1 MSSENA
7 PQKINLILCD
17 LPPGVTQSDIESFLS
32 PYKSSIES
40 IQIYENNPQKAKA
53 TFTDSD
59 LANKCRYEMNLK
71 KIKNTNIRIM
81 REERNFLQ
89 KNKDTKNN
97 LYIKNIPN
105 KKDSREIYE
114 FFLQFGDIFSLK
126 VNDNE
131 AGDFPKT
138 ALLTY
143 YKEEDAKKCM
153 EQTTNK
159 KIWGSDMEVQYK
171 NQNQNDKGFYNN
183 YNNNY
188 HSGYNNN
195 NYNNNF
201 RNRNLKINI
210 TNLPDNYT
218 DKEISKLCEK
228 FGKFEICDIKTNN
241 RNGKFA
247 IVKFSKESEAKEALE
262 KLNNIEVENKKL
274 LVKELHYNN
283 HNYNNNYNNYN
294 NYNKRANNFPLFYNF
309 PMPKMEE
316 PYEKN
321 NLYVSNIPPMA
332 TKEDLEKTFGQYGQ
346 IKNIKLDEDKT
357 ITKETKEKVKFLNRG
372 FGYVLFEK
380 AEDAKK
386 ALESLAGKYI
396 IGFENYFK
404 PLIVENYFPKDK
416 RNLTQGTNYYNIANT
431 QMIYPS
437 LPGQFI
443 PSSPYMVPIPMGM
456 NPVPNLQIMSQQ
468 YFPQGNFKG
477 GYRKYNNRGRG
488 GNRGGK
494 NNQRRN
500 NNNNNINNN
509 SNNINNNNI
518 NNNYENKKEEEK
530 KIEFD
535 RESFN
540 KIEDEEEKRDFLG
553 EKLFSLIEENK
564 TLKEKKGNS
573 ETVGRITGMILGI
586 QDMEEIIDILER
598 PSKLDS
604 RIKEAFELLEK

>member
-1 MSSENA
+1 MSSENI

-17 LPPGVTQSDIESFLS
+17 LPQGVTQSDIESFLS
-32 PYKSSIES
+32 PYKSGIES
-40 IQIYENNPQKAKA
+40 IQINENNPQKARA

-59 LANKCRYEMNLK
+59 LANKCRHEMNQK

-81 REERNFLQ
+81 REERYFLQ

-105 KKDSREIYE
+105 KKDAREIYE
-114 FFLQFGDIFSLK
+114 YFLQYGDIFSLK

-153 EQTTNK
+153 EQNTNK
-159 KIWGSDMEVQYK
+159 KIWDSDMEVQYK
-171 NQNQNDKGFYNN
+171 NQNDKGFYNYNN
-183 YNNNY
+183 YNYNY

-195 NYNNNF
+195 NNYNNNYK
-201 RNRNLKINI
+201 NRNLKINI

-218 DKEISKLCEK
+218 DKEISKLCEE
-228 FGKFEICDIKTNN
+228 FGKCEICDIKTNT

-247 IVKFSKESEAKEALE
+247 IVKFTKESEAKDALE
-262 KLNNIEVENKKL
+262 KLNNKEVENKKL
-274 LVKELHYNN
+274 IVKELHYNN
-283 HNYNNNYNNYN
+283 HNYNNNFNNYN
-294 NYNKRANNFPLFYNF
+294 NYNKRPGNFQFFYNF
-309 PMPKMEE
+309 PIPKIEE
-316 PYEKN
+316 PYQKN
-321 NLYVSNIPPMA
+321 NLYVCNIPPMA

-346 IKNIKLDEDKT
+346 IKNIKLDEDET
-357 ITKETKEKVKFLNRG
+357 ITKETKEKVKFLNKG

-404 PLIVENYFPKDK
+404 PLIVENYFPRDK
-416 RNLTQGTNYYNIANT
+416 RNITQGTNYYNISNP
-431 QMIYPS
+431 QMIYS
-437 LPGQFI
+437 NIPGQFI
-443 PSSPYMVPIPMGM
+443 PPPSYMVPIPMGM
-456 NPVPNLQIMSQQ
+456 NPIPNNQLMQQQ
-468 YFPQGNFKG
+468 YIFPQGNFKG
-477 GYRKYNNRGRG
+477 GFRKFNNRGRG

-500 NNNNNINNN
+500 NNYNNV
-509 SNNINNNNI
+509 
-518 NNNYENKKEEEK
+518 NNNYNNNMNNMNKKEEEK

-535 RESFN
+535 HESFN
-540 KIEDEEEKRDFLG
+540 KIESEEEKRDFLG
-553 EKLFSLIEENK
+553 EKLFNLIQENK
-564 TLKEKKGNS
+564 TLKEKKGDS

-586 QDMEEIIDILER
+586 QDINEIIDILER

>member
-1 MSSENA
+1 MSSENI

-17 LPPGVTQSDIESFLS
+17 LPQGVTQSDIESFLS
-32 PYKSSIES
+32 PYKSGIES
-40 IQIYENNPQKAKA
+40 IQINENNPQKARA

-59 LANKCRYEMNLK
+59 LANKCRHEMNQK

-81 REERNFLQ
+81 REERYFLQ

-105 KKDSREIYE
+105 KKDAREIYE
-114 FFLQFGDIFSLK
+114 FFLQYGDIFSLK

-153 EQTTNK
+153 EQNSNK
-159 KIWGSDMEVQYK
+159 KIWDSDMEVQYK
-171 NQNQNDKGFYNN
+171 NQNDKGFYNYNN
-183 YNNNY
+183 YNYNY

-195 NYNNNF
+195 NYNNNHK
-201 RNRNLKINI
+201 NKNLKINI

-218 DKEISKLCEK
+218 DKEISKLCEE
-228 FGKFEICDIKTNN
+228 FGKCEICDIKTNT

-247 IVKFSKESEAKEALE
+247 IVKFTKESEAKEALE
-262 KLNNIEVENKKL
+262 KLNNKEVENKKL
-274 LVKELHYNN
+274 IVKELHYNN
-283 HNYNNNYNNYN
+283 HNYNNNFNNYN
-294 NYNKRANNFPLFYNF
+294 NYNKRPGNFQFFYNF
-309 PMPKMEE
+309 PIPKIEE
-316 PYEKN
+316 PYQKN
-321 NLYVSNIPPMA
+321 NLYVCNIPPMA

-346 IKNIKLDEDKT
+346 IKNIKLDEDET
-357 ITKETKEKVKFLNRG
+357 ITKETKEKVKFLNKG

-404 PLIVENYFPKDK
+404 PLIVENYFPRDK
-416 RNLTQGTNYYNIANT
+416 RNITQGTNYYNISNP
-431 QMIYPS
+431 QMIYS
-437 LPGQFI
+437 NIPGQFI
-443 PSSPYMVPIPMGM
+443 PPPSYMVPIPMGM
-456 NPVPNLQIMSQQ
+456 NPIPNNQIMQQQ
-468 YFPQGNFKG
+468 YIFPQGNFKG
-477 GYRKYNNRGRG
+477 GFRKFNNRGRG

-500 NNNNNINNN
+500 NNYNNV
-509 SNNINNNNI
+509 
-518 NNNYENKKEEEK
+518 NNNYNNNMNNMNKKEEEK

-535 RESFN
+535 HESFN
-540 KIEDEEEKRDFLG
+540 KIESEEEKRDFLG
-553 EKLFSLIEENK
+553 EKLFNLIQENK
-564 TLKEKKGNS
+564 TLKEKKGDS

-586 QDMEEIIDILER
+586 QDINEIIDILER

>member
-1 MSSENA
+1 MSSENI

-17 LPPGVTQSDIESFLS
+17 LPQGVTQSDIESFLS
-32 PYKSSIES
+32 PYKSGIES
-40 IQIYENNPQKAKA
+40 IQINENNPQKARA

-59 LANKCRYEMNLK
+59 LANKCRHEMNQK

-81 REERNFLQ
+81 REERYFLQ

-105 KKDSREIYE
+105 KKDAREIYE
-114 FFLQFGDIFSLK
+114 YFLQYGDIFSLK

-153 EQTTNK
+153 EQNSNK
-159 KIWGSDMEVQYK
+159 KIWDSDMEVQYK
-171 NQNQNDKGFYNN
+171 NQNDKGFYNYNN
-183 YNNNY
+183 YNYNY

-195 NYNNNF
+195 NYNNNYK
-201 RNRNLKINI
+201 NKNLKINI

-218 DKEISKLCEK
+218 DKEISKLCEE
-228 FGKFEICDIKTNN
+228 FGKCEICDIKTNT

-247 IVKFSKESEAKEALE
+247 IVKFTKESEAKDALE
-262 KLNNIEVENKKL
+262 KLNNKEVENKKL
-274 LVKELHYNN
+274 IVKELHYNN
-283 HNYNNNYNNYN
+283 HNYNNNFNNYN
-294 NYNKRANNFPLFYNF
+294 NYNKRPGNFQFFYNF
-309 PMPKMEE
+309 PIPKIEE
-316 PYEKN
+316 PYQKN
-321 NLYVSNIPPMA
+321 NLYVCNIPPMA
-332 TKEDLEKTFGQYGQ
+332 TKEDLEKTFGQYGP
-346 IKNIKLDEDKT
+346 IKNIKLDEDET
-357 ITKETKEKVKFLNRG
+357 ITKETKEKVKFLNKG

-404 PLIVENYFPKDK
+404 PLIVENYFPRDK
-416 RNLTQGTNYYNIANT
+416 RNITQGTNYYNISNP
-431 QMIYPS
+431 QMIYS
-437 LPGQFI
+437 NIPGQFI
-443 PSSPYMVPIPMGM
+443 PPPSYMVPIPMGM
-456 NPVPNLQIMSQQ
+456 NPIPNNQLMQQQ
-468 YFPQGNFKG
+468 YIFPQGNFKG
-477 GYRKYNNRGRG
+477 GFRKFNNRGRG

-500 NNNNNINNN
+500 NNYNNV
-509 SNNINNNNI
+509 
-518 NNNYENKKEEEK
+518 NNNYNNNMNNMNKKEEEK

-535 RESFN
+535 HESFN
-540 KIEDEEEKRDFLG
+540 KIESEEEKRDFLG
-553 EKLFSLIEENK
+553 EKLFNLIQENK
-564 TLKEKKGNS
+564 TLKEKKGDS

-586 QDMEEIIDILER
+586 QDINEIIDILER

>member
-1 MSSENA
+1 MSSENI

-17 LPPGVTQSDIESFLS
+17 LPQGVTQSDIESFLS
-32 PYKSSIES
+32 PYKSGIES
-40 IQIYENNPQKAKA
+40 IQINENNPQKARA

-59 LANKCRYEMNLK
+59 LANKCRHEMNQK

-81 REERNFLQ
+81 REERYFLQ

-105 KKDSREIYE
+105 KKDAREIYE
-114 FFLQFGDIFSLK
+114 YFLQYGDIFSLK

-153 EQTTNK
+153 EQNSNK
-159 KIWGSDMEVQYK
+159 KIWDSDMEVQYK
-171 NQNQNDKGFYNN
+171 NQNDKGFYNYNN
-183 YNNNY
+183 YNYNY

-195 NYNNNF
+195 NYNNNYK
-201 RNRNLKINI
+201 NKNLKINI

-218 DKEISKLCEK
+218 DKEISKLCEE
-228 FGKFEICDIKTNN
+228 FGKCEICDIKTNT

-247 IVKFSKESEAKEALE
+247 IVKFTKESEAKEALE
-262 KLNNIEVENKKL
+262 KLNNKEVENKKL
-274 LVKELHYNN
+274 IVKELHYNN
-283 HNYNNNYNNYN
+283 HNYNNNFNNYN
-294 NYNKRANNFPLFYNF
+294 NYNKRPGNFQFFYNF
-309 PMPKMEE
+309 PIPKIEE
-316 PYEKN
+316 PYQKN
-321 NLYVSNIPPMA
+321 NLYVCNIPPMA
-332 TKEDLEKTFGQYGQ
+332 TKEDLEKTFGQYGP
-346 IKNIKLDEDKT
+346 IKNIKLDEDET
-357 ITKETKEKVKFLNRG
+357 ITKETKEKVKFLNKG

-404 PLIVENYFPKDK
+404 PLIVENYFPRDK
-416 RNLTQGTNYYNIANT
+416 RNITQGTNYYNISNP
-431 QMIYPS
+431 QMIYS
-437 LPGQFI
+437 NIPGQFI
-443 PSSPYMVPIPMGM
+443 PPPSYMVPIPMGM
-456 NPVPNLQIMSQQ
+456 NPIPNNQIMQQQ
-468 YFPQGNFKG
+468 YIFPQGNFKG
-477 GYRKYNNRGRG
+477 GFRKFNNRGRG

-500 NNNNNINNN
+500 NNYNNV
-509 SNNINNNNI
+509 
-518 NNNYENKKEEEK
+518 NNNYNNNMNNMNKKEEEK

-535 RESFN
+535 HESFN
-540 KIEDEEEKRDFLG
+540 KIESEEEKRDFLG
-553 EKLFSLIEENK
+553 EKLFNLIQENK
-564 TLKEKKGNS
+564 TLKEKKGDS

-586 QDMEEIIDILER
+586 QDINEIIDILER

>member
-1 MSSENA
+1 MSSENI

-17 LPPGVTQSDIESFLS
+17 LPQGVTQSDIESFLS
-32 PYKSSIES
+32 PYKSGIES
-40 IQIYENNPQKAKA
+40 IQINENNPQKARA

-59 LANKCRYEMNLK
+59 LANKCRHEMNQK

-81 REERNFLQ
+81 REERYFLQ

-105 KKDSREIYE
+105 KKDAREIYE
-114 FFLQFGDIFSLK
+114 YFLQYGDIFSLK

-153 EQTTNK
+153 EQNSNK
-159 KIWGSDMEVQYK
+159 KIWDSDMEVQYK
-171 NQNQNDKGFYNN
+171 NQNDKGFYNYNN
-183 YNNNY
+183 YNYNY

-195 NYNNNF
+195 NYNNNYK
-201 RNRNLKINI
+201 NKNLKINI

-218 DKEISKLCEK
+218 DKEISKLCEE
-228 FGKFEICDIKTNN
+228 FGKCEICDIKTNS

-247 IVKFSKESEAKEALE
+247 IVKFTKESEAKDALE
-262 KLNNIEVENKKL
+262 KLNNKEVENKKL
-274 LVKELHYNN
+274 IVKELHYNN
-283 HNYNNNYNNYN
+283 HNYNNNFNNYN
-294 NYNKRANNFPLFYNF
+294 NYNKRPGNFQFFYNF
-309 PMPKMEE
+309 PIPKIEE
-316 PYEKN
+316 PYQKN
-321 NLYVSNIPPMA
+321 NLYVCNIPPMA
-332 TKEDLEKTFGQYGQ
+332 TKEDLEKTFGQYGS
-346 IKNIKLDEDKT
+346 IKNIKLDEDET
-357 ITKETKEKVKFLNRG
+357 IAKETKEKVKFLNKG

-404 PLIVENYFPKDK
+404 PLIVENYFPRDK
-416 RNLTQGTNYYNIANT
+416 RNITQGTNYYNISNP
-431 QMIYPS
+431 QMIYS
-437 LPGQFI
+437 NIPGQFI
-443 PSSPYMVPIPMGM
+443 PPPSYMVPIPMGM
-456 NPVPNLQIMSQQ
+456 NPIPNNQLMQQQ
-468 YFPQGNFKG
+468 YIFPQGNFKG
-477 GYRKYNNRGRG
+477 GFRKFNNRGRG

-500 NNNNNINNN
+500 NNYNNV
-509 SNNINNNNI
+509 
-518 NNNYENKKEEEK
+518 NNNYNNNMNNMNKKEEEK

-535 RESFN
+535 HESFN
-540 KIEDEEEKRDFLG
+540 KIESEEEKRDFLG
-553 EKLFSLIEENK
+553 EKLFNLIQENK
-564 TLKEKKGNS
+564 TLKEKKGDS

-586 QDMEEIIDILER
+586 QDINEIIDILER

>member
-1 MSSENA
+1 MSSENI

-17 LPPGVTQSDIESFLS
+17 LPQGVTQSDIESFLS
-32 PYKSSIES
+32 PYKSGIES
-40 IQIYENNPQKAKA
+40 IQINENNPQKARA

-59 LANKCRYEMNLK
+59 LANKCRHEMNQK

-81 REERNFLQ
+81 REERYFLQ

-105 KKDSREIYE
+105 KKDAREIYE
-114 FFLQFGDIFSLK
+114 YFLQYGDIFSLK

-153 EQTTNK
+153 EQNSNK
-159 KIWGSDMEVQYK
+159 KIWDSDMEVQYK
-171 NQNQNDKGFYNN
+171 NQNDKGFYNYNN
-183 YNNNY
+183 YNYNY

-195 NYNNNF
+195 NYNNNYK
-201 RNRNLKINI
+201 NKNLKINI

-218 DKEISKLCEK
+218 DKEISKLCEE
-228 FGKFEICDIKTNN
+228 FGKCEICDIKTNN

-247 IVKFSKESEAKEALE
+247 IVKFSKESEAKDALE
-262 KLNNIEVENKKL
+262 KLNNKEVENKKL
-274 LVKELHYNN
+274 IVKELHYNN
-283 HNYNNNYNNYN
+283 HNYNNNFNNYN
-294 NYNKRANNFPLFYNF
+294 NYNKRPGNFQFFYNL
-309 PMPKMEE
+309 PIPKIEE
-316 PYEKN
+316 PYQKN
-321 NLYVSNIPPMA
+321 NLYVCNIPPMA
-332 TKEDLEKTFGQYGQ
+332 TKEDLEKTFGQYGP
-346 IKNIKLDEDKT
+346 IKNIKLDEDET
-357 ITKETKEKVKFLNRG
+357 ITKETKEKVKFLNKG

-404 PLIVENYFPKDK
+404 PLIVENYFPRDK
-416 RNLTQGTNYYNIANT
+416 RNITQGTNYYNISNP
-431 QMIYPS
+431 QMIYS
-437 LPGQFI
+437 NIPGQFI
-443 PSSPYMVPIPMGM
+443 PPPSYMVPIPMGM
-456 NPVPNLQIMSQQ
+456 NPIPNNQIMQQQ
-468 YFPQGNFKG
+468 YIFPQGNFKG
-477 GYRKYNNRGRG
+477 GFRKFNNRGRG

-500 NNNNNINNN
+500 NNYNNVNNNY
-509 SNNINNNNI
+509 NNNNM
-518 NNNYENKKEEEK
+518 NNMNKKEEEK

-535 RESFN
+535 HESFN
-540 KIEDEEEKRDFLG
+540 KIESEEEKRDFLG
-553 EKLFSLIEENK
+553 EKLFNLIQENK
-564 TLKEKKGNS
+564 TLKEKKGDS

-586 QDMEEIIDILER
+586 QDINEIIDILER

>member
-1 MSSENA
+1 MSSENI

-17 LPPGVTQSDIESFLS
+17 LPQGVTQSDIESFLS
-32 PYKSSIES
+32 LYKSGIES
-40 IQIYENNPQKAKA
+40 IQINENNPQKARA

-59 LANKCRYEMNLK
+59 LANKCRHEMNQK

-81 REERNFLQ
+81 REERYFLQ

-105 KKDSREIYE
+105 KKDAREIYE
-114 FFLQFGDIFSLK
+114 YFLQYGDIFSLK

-153 EQTTNK
+153 EQNTNK
-159 KIWGSDMEVQYK
+159 KIWDSDMEVQYK
-171 NQNQNDKGFYNN
+171 NQNDKGFYNYNN
-183 YNNNY
+183 YNYNY

-195 NYNNNF
+195 NYNNNYK
-201 RNRNLKINI
+201 NKNLKINI

-218 DKEISKLCEK
+218 DKEISKLCEE
-228 FGKFEICDIKTNN
+228 FGKCEICDIKTNT

-247 IVKFSKESEAKEALE
+247 IVKFTKESEAKDALE
-262 KLNNIEVENKKL
+262 KLNNKEVENKKL
-274 LVKELHYNN
+274 IVKELHYNN
-283 HNYNNNYNNYN
+283 HNYNNNFNNYN
-294 NYNKRANNFPLFYNF
+294 NYNKRPGNFQFFYNF
-309 PMPKMEE
+309 PIPKIEE
-316 PYEKN
+316 PYQKN
-321 NLYVSNIPPMA
+321 NLYVCNIPPMA

-346 IKNIKLDEDKT
+346 IKNIKLDEDET
-357 ITKETKEKVKFLNRG
+357 ITKETKEKVKFLNKG

-404 PLIVENYFPKDK
+404 PLIVENYFPRDK
-416 RNLTQGTNYYNIANT
+416 RNITQGTNYYNISNP
-431 QMIYPS
+431 QMIYS
-437 LPGQFI
+437 NIPGQFI
-443 PSSPYMVPIPMGM
+443 PPPSYMVPIPMGM
-456 NPVPNLQIMSQQ
+456 NPIPNNQLMQQQ
-468 YFPQGNFKG
+468 YIFPQGNFKG
-477 GYRKYNNRGRG
+477 GFRKFNNRGRG

-500 NNNNNINNN
+500 NNYNNV
-509 SNNINNNNI
+509 
-518 NNNYENKKEEEK
+518 NNNYNNNMNNMNKKEEEK

-535 RESFN
+535 HESFN
-540 KIEDEEEKRDFLG
+540 KIESEEEKRDFLG
-553 EKLFSLIEENK
+553 EKLFNLIQENK
-564 TLKEKKGNS
+564 TLKEKKGDS

-586 QDMEEIIDILER
+586 QDINEIIDILER

>member
-1 MSSENA
+1 MSSENI

-17 LPPGVTQSDIESFLS
+17 LPQGVTQSDIESFLS
-32 PYKSSIES
+32 PYKSGIES
-40 IQIYENNPQKAKA
+40 IQINENNPQKARA

-59 LANKCRYEMNLK
+59 LANKCRHEMNQK

-81 REERNFLQ
+81 REERYFLQ

-105 KKDSREIYE
+105 KKDAREIYE
-114 FFLQFGDIFSLK
+114 YFLQYGDIFSLK

-153 EQTTNK
+153 EQNSNK
-159 KIWGSDMEVQYK
+159 KIWDSDMEVQYK
-171 NQNQNDKGFYNN
+171 NQNDKGFYNYNN
-183 YNNNY
+183 YNYNY

-195 NYNNNF
+195 NYNNNYK
-201 RNRNLKINI
+201 NRNLKINI

-218 DKEISKLCEK
+218 DKEISKLCEE
-228 FGKFEICDIKTNN
+228 FGKCEICDIKTNT

-247 IVKFSKESEAKEALE
+247 IVKFTKESEAKDALE
-262 KLNNIEVENKKL
+262 KLNNKEVENKKL
-274 LVKELHYNN
+274 IVKELHYNN
-283 HNYNNNYNNYN
+283 HNYNNNFNNYN
-294 NYNKRANNFPLFYNF
+294 NYNKRPGNFQFFYNF
-309 PMPKMEE
+309 PIPKIEE
-316 PYEKN
+316 PYQKN
-321 NLYVSNIPPMA
+321 NLYVCNIPPMA

-346 IKNIKLDEDKT
+346 IKNIKLDEDET
-357 ITKETKEKVKFLNRG
+357 ITKETKEKVKFLNKG

-404 PLIVENYFPKDK
+404 PLIVENYFPRDK
-416 RNLTQGTNYYNIANT
+416 RNITQGTNYYNISNP
-431 QMIYPS
+431 QMIYS
-437 LPGQFI
+437 NIPGQFI
-443 PSSPYMVPIPMGM
+443 PPPSYMVPIPMGM
-456 NPVPNLQIMSQQ
+456 NPIPNNQIMQQQ
-468 YFPQGNFKG
+468 YIFPQGNFKG
-477 GYRKYNNRGRG
+477 GFRKFNNRGRG

-500 NNNNNINNN
+500 NNYNNV
-509 SNNINNNNI
+509 
-518 NNNYENKKEEEK
+518 NNNYNNNMNNMNKKEEEK

-535 RESFN
+535 HESFN
-540 KIEDEEEKRDFLG
+540 KIESEEEKRDFLG
-553 EKLFSLIEENK
+553 EKLFNLIQENK
-564 TLKEKKGNS
+564 TLKEKKGDS

-586 QDMEEIIDILER
+586 QDINEIIDILER

>member
-1 MSSENA
+1 MSSENI

-17 LPPGVTQSDIESFLS
+17 LPQGVTQSDIESFLS
-32 PYKSSIES
+32 PYKSGIES
-40 IQIYENNPQKAKA
+40 IQINENNPQKARA

-59 LANKCRYEMNLK
+59 LANKCRHEMNQK

-81 REERNFLQ
+81 REERYFLQ

-105 KKDSREIYE
+105 KKDAREIYE
-114 FFLQFGDIFSLK
+114 YFLQYGDIFSLK

-153 EQTTNK
+153 EQNSNK
-159 KIWGSDMEVQYK
+159 KIWDSDMEVQYK
-171 NQNQNDKGFYNN
+171 NQNDKGFYNYNN
-183 YNNNY
+183 YNYNY

-195 NYNNNF
+195 NYNNNYK
-201 RNRNLKINI
+201 NKNLKINI

-218 DKEISKLCEK
+218 DKEISKLCEE
-228 FGKFEICDIKTNN
+228 FGKCEICDIKTNT

-247 IVKFSKESEAKEALE
+247 IVKFTKESEAKDALE
-262 KLNNIEVENKKL
+262 KLNNKEVENKKL
-274 LVKELHYNN
+274 IVKELHYNN
-283 HNYNNNYNNYN
+283 HNYNNNFNNYN
-294 NYNKRANNFPLFYNF
+294 NYNKRPGNFQFFYNF
-309 PMPKMEE
+309 PIPKIEE
-316 PYEKN
+316 PYQKN
-321 NLYVSNIPPMA
+321 NLYVCNIPPMA

-346 IKNIKLDEDKT
+346 IKNIKLDEDET
-357 ITKETKEKVKFLNRG
+357 ITKETKEKVKFLNKG

-404 PLIVENYFPKDK
+404 PLIVENYFPRDK
-416 RNLTQGTNYYNIANT
+416 RNITQGTNYYNISNP
-431 QMIYPS
+431 QMIYS
-437 LPGQFI
+437 NIPGQFI
-443 PSSPYMVPIPMGM
+443 PPPSYMVPIPMGM
-456 NPVPNLQIMSQQ
+456 NPIPNNQIMQQQ
-468 YFPQGNFKG
+468 YIFPQGNFKG
-477 GYRKYNNRGRG
+477 GFRKFNNRGRG

-500 NNNNNINNN
+500 NNYNNV
-509 SNNINNNNI
+509 
-518 NNNYENKKEEEK
+518 NNNYNNNMNNMNKKEEEK

-535 RESFN
+535 HESFN
-540 KIEDEEEKRDFLG
+540 KIESEEEKRDFLG
-553 EKLFSLIEENK
+553 EKLFNLIQENK
-564 TLKEKKGNS
+564 TLKEKKGDS

-586 QDMEEIIDILER
+586 QDINEIIDILER

>member
-1 MSSENA
+1 MSSENI

-17 LPPGVTQSDIESFLS
+17 LPQGVTQSDIESFLS
-32 PYKSSIES
+32 PYKSGIES
-40 IQIYENNPQKAKA
+40 IQINENNPQKARA

-59 LANKCRYEMNLK
+59 LANKCRHEMNQK

-81 REERNFLQ
+81 REERYFLQ

-218 DKEISKLCEK
+218 DKDISKLCEE
-228 FGKFEICDIKTNN
+228 FGKCEICDIKTNT

-247 IVKFSKESEAKEALE
+247 IVKFTKESEAKEALE
-262 KLNNIEVENKKL
+262 KLNNKEVENKKL
-274 LVKELHYNN
+274 IVKELHYNN
-283 HNYNNNYNNYN
+283 HNYNNNFNNYN
-294 NYNKRANNFPLFYNF
+294 NYNKRPGNFQFFYNF
-309 PMPKMEE
+309 PIPKIEE
-316 PYEKN
+316 PYQKN
-321 NLYVSNIPPMA
+321 NLYVCNIPPMA

-346 IKNIKLDEDKT
+346 IKNIKLDEDET
-357 ITKETKEKVKFLNRG
+357 ITKETKEKVKFLNKG

-404 PLIVENYFPKDK
+404 PLIVENYFPRDK
-416 RNLTQGTNYYNIANT
+416 RNITQGTNYYNISNP
-431 QMIYPS
+431 QMIYS
-437 LPGQFI
+437 NIPGQFI
-443 PSSPYMVPIPMGM
+443 PPPSYMVPIPMGM
-456 NPVPNLQIMSQQ
+456 NPIPNNQIMQQQ
-468 YFPQGNFKG
+468 YIFPQGNFKG
-477 GYRKYNNRGRG
+477 GFRKFNNRGRG

-500 NNNNNINNN
+500 NNYNNV
-509 SNNINNNNI
+509 
-518 NNNYENKKEEEK
+518 NNNYNNNMNNMNKKEEEK

-535 RESFN
+535 HESFN
-540 KIEDEEEKRDFLG
+540 KIESEEEKRDFLG
-553 EKLFSLIEENK
+553 EKLFNLIQENK
-564 TLKEKKGNS
+564 TLKEKKGDS

-586 QDMEEIIDILER
+586 QDINEIIDILER

>member
-1 MSSENA
+1 MSSENI

-17 LPPGVTQSDIESFLS
+17 LPQGVTQSDIESFLS
-32 PYKSSIES
+32 PYKSGIES
-40 IQIYENNPQKAKA
+40 IQINENNPQKARA

-59 LANKCRYEMNLK
+59 LANKCRHEMNQK

-81 REERNFLQ
+81 REERYFLQ

-105 KKDSREIYE
+105 KKDAREIYE
-114 FFLQFGDIFSLK
+114 YFLQYGDIFSLK

-153 EQTTNK
+153 EQNSNK
-159 KIWGSDMEVQYK
+159 KIWDSDMEVQYK
-171 NQNQNDKGFYNN
+171 NQNDKGFYNYNN
-183 YNNNY
+183 YNYNY

-195 NYNNNF
+195 NNYNNNYK
-201 RNRNLKINI
+201 NRNLKINI

-218 DKEISKLCEK
+218 DKEISKLCEE
-228 FGKFEICDIKTNN
+228 FGKCEICDIKTNT

-247 IVKFSKESEAKEALE
+247 IVKFTKESEAKDALE
-262 KLNNIEVENKKL
+262 KLNNKEVENKKL
-274 LVKELHYNN
+274 IVKELHYNN
-283 HNYNNNYNNYN
+283 HNYNNNFNNYN
-294 NYNKRANNFPLFYNF
+294 NYNKRPGNFQFFYNF
-309 PMPKMEE
+309 PIPKIEE
-316 PYEKN
+316 PYQKN
-321 NLYVSNIPPMA
+321 NLYVCNIPPMA

-346 IKNIKLDEDKT
+346 IKNIKLDEDET
-357 ITKETKEKVKFLNRG
+357 ITKETKEKVKFLNKG

-404 PLIVENYFPKDK
+404 PLIVENYFPRDK
-416 RNLTQGTNYYNIANT
+416 RNITQGTNYYNISNP
-431 QMIYPS
+431 QMIYS
-437 LPGQFI
+437 NIPGQFI
-443 PSSPYMVPIPMGM
+443 PPPSYMVPIPMGM
-456 NPVPNLQIMSQQ
+456 NPIPNNQLMQQQ
-468 YFPQGNFKG
+468 YIFPQGNFKG
-477 GYRKYNNRGRG
+477 GFRKFNNRGRG

-500 NNNNNINNN
+500 NNYNNVNNYNNNMNNM
-509 SNNINNNNI
+509 
-518 NNNYENKKEEEK
+518 NKKEEEK

-535 RESFN
+535 HESFN
-540 KIEDEEEKRDFLG
+540 KIESEEEKRDFLG
-553 EKLFSLIEENK
+553 EKLFNLIQENQM
-564 TLKEKKGNS
+564 LKEKNGN
-573 ETVGRITGMILGI
+573 EDTVGKITGMILGI
-586 QDMEEIIDILER
+586 QDINEIIDILER

>member
-1 MSSENA
+1 MSSENI

-17 LPPGVTQSDIESFLS
+17 LPQGVTQSDIESFLS
-32 PYKSSIES
+32 PYKSGIES
-40 IQIYENNPQKAKA
+40 IQINENNPQKARA

-59 LANKCRYEMNLK
+59 LANKCRHEMNQK

-81 REERNFLQ
+81 REERYFLQ

-105 KKDSREIYE
+105 KKDAREIYE
-114 FFLQFGDIFSLK
+114 YFLQYGDIFSLK

-153 EQTTNK
+153 EQNTNK
-159 KIWGSDMEVQYK
+159 KIWDSDMEVQYK
-171 NQNQNDKGFYNN
+171 NQNDKGFYNYNN
-183 YNNNY
+183 YNYNY
-188 HSGYNNN
+188 HSSYNNN
-195 NYNNNF
+195 NYNNNYK
-201 RNRNLKINI
+201 NKNLKINI

-218 DKEISKLCEK
+218 DKEISKLCEE
-228 FGKFEICDIKTNN
+228 FGKCEICDIKTNT

-247 IVKFSKESEAKEALE
+247 IVKFTKESEAKEALE
-262 KLNNIEVENKKL
+262 KLNNKEVENKKL
-274 LVKELHYNN
+274 IVKELHYNN
-283 HNYNNNYNNYN
+283 HNYNNNFNNYN
-294 NYNKRANNFPLFYNF
+294 NYNKRPGNFQFFYNF
-309 PMPKMEE
+309 PIPKIEE
-316 PYEKN
+316 PYQKN
-321 NLYVSNIPPMA
+321 NLYVCNIPPMA

-346 IKNIKLDEDKT
+346 IKNIKLDEDET
-357 ITKETKEKVKFLNRG
+357 ITKETKEKVKFLNKG

-404 PLIVENYFPKDK
+404 PLIVENYFPRDK
-416 RNLTQGTNYYNIANT
+416 RNITQGTNYYNISNP
-431 QMIYPS
+431 QMIYS
-437 LPGQFI
+437 NIPGQFI
-443 PSSPYMVPIPMGM
+443 PPPSYMVPIPMGM
-456 NPVPNLQIMSQQ
+456 NPIPNNQLMQQQ
-468 YFPQGNFKG
+468 YIFPQGNFKG
-477 GYRKYNNRGRG
+477 GFRKFNNRGRG

-500 NNNNNINNN
+500 NNYNNV
-509 SNNINNNNI
+509 
-518 NNNYENKKEEEK
+518 NNNYNNNMNNMNKKEEEK

-535 RESFN
+535 HESFN
-540 KIEDEEEKRDFLG
+540 KIESEEEKRDFLG
-553 EKLFSLIEENK
+553 EKLFNLIQENK
-564 TLKEKKGNS
+564 TLKEKKGDS

-586 QDMEEIIDILER
+586 QDINEIIDILER

>member
-1 MSSENA
+1 MSSENI

-17 LPPGVTQSDIESFLS
+17 LPQGVTQSDIESFLS
-32 PYKSSIES
+32 PYKSGIES
-40 IQIYENNPQKAKA
+40 IQINENNPQKARA

-59 LANKCRYEMNLK
+59 LANKCRHEMNQK

-81 REERNFLQ
+81 REERYFLQ

-105 KKDSREIYE
+105 KKDAREIYE
-114 FFLQFGDIFSLK
+114 YFLQYGDIFSLK

-153 EQTTNK
+153 EQNTNK
-159 KIWGSDMEVQYK
+159 KIWDSDMEVQYK
-171 NQNQNDKGFYNN
+171 NQNDKGFYNYNN
-183 YNNNY
+183 YNYNY

-195 NYNNNF
+195 NYNNNYK
-201 RNRNLKINI
+201 NRNLKINI

-218 DKEISKLCEK
+218 DKEISKLCEE
-228 FGKFEICDIKTNN
+228 FGKCEICDIKTNT

-247 IVKFSKESEAKEALE
+247 IVKFTKESEAKDALE
-262 KLNNIEVENKKL
+262 KLNNKEVENKKL
-274 LVKELHYNN
+274 IVKELHYNN
-283 HNYNNNYNNYN
+283 HNYNNNFNNYN
-294 NYNKRANNFPLFYNF
+294 NYNKRPGNFQFFYNF
-309 PMPKMEE
+309 PIPKIEE
-316 PYEKN
+316 PYQKN
-321 NLYVSNIPPMA
+321 NLYVCNIPPMA

-346 IKNIKLDEDKT
+346 IKNIKLDEDET
-357 ITKETKEKVKFLNRG
+357 ITKETKEKVKFLNKG

-404 PLIVENYFPKDK
+404 PLIVENYFPRDK
-416 RNLTQGTNYYNIANT
+416 RNITQGTNYYNISNP
-431 QMIYPS
+431 QMIYS
-437 LPGQFI
+437 NIPGQFI
-443 PSSPYMVPIPMGM
+443 PPPSYMVPIPMGM
-456 NPVPNLQIMSQQ
+456 NPIPNNQIMQQQ
-468 YFPQGNFKG
+468 YIFPQGNFKG
-477 GYRKYNNRGRG
+477 GFRKFNNRGRG

-500 NNNNNINNN
+500 NNYNNV
-509 SNNINNNNI
+509 
-518 NNNYENKKEEEK
+518 NNNYNNNMNNMNKKEEEK

-535 RESFN
+535 HESFN
-540 KIEDEEEKRDFLG
+540 KIESEEEKRDFLG
-553 EKLFSLIEENK
+553 EKLFNLIQENK
-564 TLKEKKGNS
+564 TLKEKKGDS

-586 QDMEEIIDILER
+586 QDINEIIDILER

>member
-1 MSSENA
+1 MSSENI

-17 LPPGVTQSDIESFLS
+17 LPQGVTQSDIESFLS
-32 PYKSSIES
+32 PYKSGIES
-40 IQIYENNPQKAKA
+40 IQINENNPQKARA

-59 LANKCRYEMNLK
+59 LANKCRHEMNQK

-81 REERNFLQ
+81 REERYFLQ

-105 KKDSREIYE
+105 KKDAREIYE
-114 FFLQFGDIFSLK
+114 YFLQYGDIFSLK

-153 EQTTNK
+153 EQNTNK
-159 KIWGSDMEVQYK
+159 KLCDSDMEVQYK
-171 NQNQNDKGFYNN
+171 NQNDKGFYNYNN
-183 YNNNY
+183 YNYNY

-195 NYNNNF
+195 NYNNNYK
-201 RNRNLKINI
+201 NKNLKINI

-218 DKEISKLCEK
+218 DKEISKLCEE
-228 FGKFEICDIKTNN
+228 FGKCEICDIKTNT

-247 IVKFSKESEAKEALE
+247 IVKFTKESEAKDALE
-262 KLNNIEVENKKL
+262 KLNNKEVENKKL
-274 LVKELHYNN
+274 IVKELHYNN
-283 HNYNNNYNNYN
+283 HNYNNNFNNYN
-294 NYNKRANNFPLFYNF
+294 NYNKRPGNFQFFYNF
-309 PMPKMEE
+309 PIPKIEE
-316 PYEKN
+316 PYQKN
-321 NLYVSNIPPMA
+321 NLYVCNIPPMA

-346 IKNIKLDEDKT
+346 IKNIKLDEDET
-357 ITKETKEKVKFLNRG
+357 ITKETKEKVKFLNKG

-404 PLIVENYFPKDK
+404 PLIVENYFPRDK
-416 RNLTQGTNYYNIANT
+416 RNITQGTNYYNISNP
-431 QMIYPS
+431 QMIYS
-437 LPGQFI
+437 NIPGQFI
-443 PSSPYMVPIPMGM
+443 PPPSYMVPIPMGM
-456 NPVPNLQIMSQQ
+456 NPIPNNQIMQQQ
-468 YFPQGNFKG
+468 YIFPQGNFKG
-477 GYRKYNNRGRG
+477 GFRKFNNRGRG

-500 NNNNNINNN
+500 NNYNNV
-509 SNNINNNNI
+509 
-518 NNNYENKKEEEK
+518 NNNYNNNMNNMNKKEEEK

-535 RESFN
+535 HESFN
-540 KIEDEEEKRDFLG
+540 KIESEEEKRDFLG
-553 EKLFSLIEENK
+553 EKLFNLIQENK
-564 TLKEKKGNS
+564 TLKEKKGDS

-586 QDMEEIIDILER
+586 QDINEIIDILER

>member
-1 MSSENA
+1 MSSENI

-17 LPPGVTQSDIESFLS
+17 LPQGVTQSDIESFLS
-32 PYKSSIES
+32 PYKSGIES
-40 IQIYENNPQKAKA
+40 IQINENNPQKARA

-59 LANKCRYEMNLK
+59 LANKCRHEMNQK

-81 REERNFLQ
+81 REERYFLQ

-105 KKDSREIYE
+105 KKDAREIYE
-114 FFLQFGDIFSLK
+114 YFLQYGDIFSLK

-153 EQTTNK
+153 EQNSNK
-159 KIWGSDMEVQYK
+159 KIWDSDMEVQYK
-171 NQNQNDKGFYNN
+171 NQNDKGFYNYNN
-183 YNNNY
+183 YNYNY

-195 NYNNNF
+195 NYNNNYK
-201 RNRNLKINI
+201 NKNLKINI

-218 DKEISKLCEK
+218 DKEISKLCEE
-228 FGKFEICDIKTNN
+228 FGKCEICDIKTNT

-247 IVKFSKESEAKEALE
+247 IVKFTKESEAKDALE
-262 KLNNIEVENKKL
+262 KLNNKEVENKKL
-274 LVKELHYNN
+274 IVKELHYNN
-283 HNYNNNYNNYN
+283 HNYNNNFNNYN
-294 NYNKRANNFPLFYNF
+294 NYNKRPGNFQFFYNF
-309 PMPKMEE
+309 PIPKIEE
-316 PYEKN
+316 PYQKN
-321 NLYVSNIPPMA
+321 NLYVCNIPPMA
-332 TKEDLEKTFGQYGQ
+332 TKEDLEKTFGQYGP
-346 IKNIKLDEDKT
+346 IKNIKLDEDET
-357 ITKETKEKVKFLNRG
+357 ITKETKEKVKFLNKG

-404 PLIVENYFPKDK
+404 PLIVENYFPRDK
-416 RNLTQGTNYYNIANT
+416 RNITQGTNYYNISNP
-431 QMIYPS
+431 QMIYS
-437 LPGQFI
+437 NIPGQFI
-443 PSSPYMVPIPMGM
+443 PPPSYMVPIPMGM
-456 NPVPNLQIMSQQ
+456 NPITNNQLMQQQ
-468 YFPQGNFKG
+468 YIFPQGNFKG
-477 GYRKYNNRGRG
+477 GFRKFNNRGRG

-500 NNNNNINNN
+500 NNYNNVNNYNNNMNNM
-509 SNNINNNNI
+509 
-518 NNNYENKKEEEK
+518 NKKEEEK

-535 RESFN
+535 HESFN
-540 KIEDEEEKRDFLG
+540 KIESEEEKRDFLG
-553 EKLFSLIEENK
+553 EKLFNLIQENK
-564 TLKEKKGNS
+564 TLKEKKGDS

-586 QDMEEIIDILER
+586 QDINEIIDILER

>member
-1 MSSENA
+1 MSSENI

-17 LPPGVTQSDIESFLS
+17 LPQGVTQSDIESFLS
-32 PYKSSIES
+32 PYKSGIES
-40 IQIYENNPQKAKA
+40 IQINENNPQKARA

-59 LANKCRYEMNLK
+59 LANKCRHEMNQK

-81 REERNFLQ
+81 REERYFLQ

-105 KKDSREIYE
+105 KKDAREIYE
-114 FFLQFGDIFSLK
+114 YFLQYGDIFSLK

-153 EQTTNK
+153 EQNTNK
-159 KIWGSDMEVQYK
+159 KIWDSDMEVQYK
-171 NQNQNDKGFYNN
+171 NQNDKGFYNYNN
-183 YNNNY
+183 YNYNY

-195 NYNNNF
+195 NYNNNYK
-201 RNRNLKINI
+201 NKNLKINI

-218 DKEISKLCEK
+218 DKEISKLCEE
-228 FGKFEICDIKTNN
+228 FGKCEICDIKTNT

-247 IVKFSKESEAKEALE
+247 IVKFTKESEAKDALE
-262 KLNNIEVENKKL
+262 KLNNKEVENKKL
-274 LVKELHYNN
+274 IVKELHYNN
-283 HNYNNNYNNYN
+283 HNYNNNFNNYN
-294 NYNKRANNFPLFYNF
+294 NYNKRPGNFQFFYNF
-309 PMPKMEE
+309 PIPKIEE
-316 PYEKN
+316 PYQKN
-321 NLYVSNIPPMA
+321 NLYVCNIPPMA
-332 TKEDLEKTFGQYGQ
+332 TKEDLEKTFGQYGP
-346 IKNIKLDEDKT
+346 IKNIKLDEDET
-357 ITKETKEKVKFLNRG
+357 ITKETKEKVKFLNKG

-404 PLIVENYFPKDK
+404 PLIVENYFPRDK
-416 RNLTQGTNYYNIANT
+416 RNITQGTNYYNISNP
-431 QMIYPS
+431 QMIYS
-437 LPGQFI
+437 NIPGQFI
-443 PSSPYMVPIPMGM
+443 PPPSYMVPIPMGM
-456 NPVPNLQIMSQQ
+456 NPIPNNQIMQQQ
-468 YFPQGNFKG
+468 YIFPQGNFKG
-477 GYRKYNNRGRG
+477 GFRKFNNRGRG

-500 NNNNNINNN
+500 NNYNNV
-509 SNNINNNNI
+509 
-518 NNNYENKKEEEK
+518 NNNYNNNMNNMNKKEEEK

-535 RESFN
+535 HESFN
-540 KIEDEEEKRDFLG
+540 KIESEEEKRDFLG
-553 EKLFSLIEENK
+553 EKLFNLIQENK
-564 TLKEKKGNS
+564 TLKEKKGDS

-586 QDMEEIIDILER
+586 QDINEIIDILER

>member
-1 MSSENA
+1 MSSENI

-17 LPPGVTQSDIESFLS
+17 LPQGVTQSDIESFLS
-32 PYKSSIES
+32 PYKSGIES
-40 IQIYENNPQKAKA
+40 IQINENNPQKARA

-59 LANKCRYEMNLK
+59 LANKCRHEMNQK

-81 REERNFLQ
+81 REERYFLQ

-105 KKDSREIYE
+105 KKDAREIYE
-114 FFLQFGDIFSLK
+114 YFLQYGDIFSLK

-153 EQTTNK
+153 EQNTNK
-159 KIWGSDMEVQYK
+159 KIWDSDMEVQYK
-171 NQNQNDKGFYNN
+171 NQNDKGFYNYNN
-183 YNNNY
+183 YNYNY

-195 NYNNNF
+195 NYNNNYK
-201 RNRNLKINI
+201 NKNLKINI

-218 DKEISKLCEK
+218 DKEISKLCEE
-228 FGKFEICDIKTNN
+228 FGKCEICDIKTNT

-247 IVKFSKESEAKEALE
+247 IVKFTKESEAKDALE
-262 KLNNIEVENKKL
+262 KLNNKEVENKKL

-283 HNYNNNYNNYN
+283 HNYNNNFNNYN
-294 NYNKRANNFPLFYNF
+294 NYNKRPGNFQFFYNF
-309 PMPKMEE
+309 PIPKIEE
-316 PYEKN
+316 PYQKN
-321 NLYVSNIPPMA
+321 NLYVCNIPPMA

-346 IKNIKLDEDKT
+346 IKNIKLDEDET
-357 ITKETKEKVKFLNRG
+357 ITKETKEKVKFLNKG

-404 PLIVENYFPKDK
+404 PLIVENYFPRDK
-416 RNLTQGTNYYNIANT
+416 RNITQGTNYYNISNP
-431 QMIYPS
+431 QMIYS
-437 LPGQFI
+437 NIPGQFI
-443 PSSPYMVPIPMGM
+443 PPPSYMVPIPMGM
-456 NPVPNLQIMSQQ
+456 NPIPNNQIMQQQ
-468 YFPQGNFKG
+468 YIFPQGNFKG
-477 GYRKYNNRGRG
+477 GFRKFNNRGRG

-500 NNNNNINNN
+500 NNYNNVNNYNNNMNNM
-509 SNNINNNNI
+509 
-518 NNNYENKKEEEK
+518 NKKEEEK
-530 KIEFD
+530 KNEFD
-535 RESFN
+535 HESFN
-540 KIEDEEEKRDFLG
+540 KIESEEEKRDFLG
-553 EKLFSLIEENK
+553 EKLFNLIQENK
-564 TLKEKKGNS
+564 TLKEKKGDS

-586 QDMEEIIDILER
+586 QDINEIIDILER